1 MNIKKM
7 QHVLALAEHLNFSR
21 ACADVHLSQPALSRS
36 IQSIE
41 AELGVNLFDRGGAK
55 VALTPYGKVFVE
67 RSKRIVFEANELV
80 RDIAL
85 AQKEEGTGELCW
97 SGPYWR
103 GVVSATDFEPFY
115 EFDSRGLRQ
124 HQAR

>member
-55 VALTPYGKVFVE
+55 VALTPTE
-67 RSKRIVFEANELV
+67 RSLSSVP
-80 RDIAL
+80 
-85 AQKEEGTGELCW
+85 
-97 SGPYWR
+97 SGL
-103 GVVSATDFEPFY
+103 F
-115 EFDSRGLRQ
+115 LR
-124 HQAR
+124 RTSWLEISL